1 MSRLMSIG
9 MGVCLALGCTGT
21 DSKDSGDSGLS
32 QAAPEAPWPDW
43 TLQHWVWED
52 ESTQDSLFEMVDGY
66 AERDIP
72 VGAVIIDSP
81 WATGYNTFEW
91 DTELFP
97 DSQAM
102 IDQLHERDIHV
113 MLWVVPAIN
122 VEVEELYTYAAERSY
137 FMQYD
142 ADSGPAVVDWWKGQG
157 SLIDY
162 FNPEAV
168 EWWHGLMDPVLQQ
181 GIDGW
186 KCDGLDFSSLTAN
199 YSPGLGGDVER
210 LDYSHA
216 YYRDTF
222 DYTREVLGDDRV
234 NTARPIDNYDTGI
247 GGDPVAFAPVDI
259 NWAGWVGDQ
268 DATFGGL
275 VAALDNMLHSAEYG
289 YVNFGSDIGGYREDG
304 SELGRDKEV
313 LIRWAQLGAF
323 NPIMENGG
331 SGAHWPWLFDE
342 ETTEIYRSYV
352 LQHHAM
358 IEYLTAEG
366 ALAFEEGISLM
377 DFTPGGTYDFMLGPD
392 IFVAPMMES
401 GTSRTVQLP
410 QEGSWI
416 YLYDSGVA
424 GSAGD
429 ELSLEVPIEHF
440 PVFVREGS
448 AVGDVL
454 REVL

>member
-1 MSRLMSIG
+1 MNTFLRSAGL
-9 MGVCLALGCTGT
+9 LASVLIFACQGETET
-21 DSKDSGDSGLS
+21 DSGGIDTPTVES
-32 QAAPEAPWPDW
+32 PWPDW
-43 TLQHWVWED
+43 IFQHWVWED
-52 ESTQDSLFEMVDGY
+52 ESTETSLMEMVDGY
-66 AERDIP
+66 AAHDIP

-97 DSQAM
+97 DSDGL
-102 IDQLHERDIHV
+102 IEQLHARDIRV

-122 VEVEELYTYAAERSY
+122 IEEEELYAHAAENQF
-137 FMQYD
+137 FMQKD
-142 ADSGPAVVDWWKGQG
+142 AESGPAVIDWWKGQG

-186 KCDGLDFSSLTAN
+186 KCDGLDFSSLTVN
-199 YSPGLGGDVER
+199 YSPGLGAEVER

-222 DYTREVLGDDRV
+222 DYTREVLGEDRV
-234 NTARPIDNYDTGI
+234 NTARPIDNYGTGI
-247 GGDPVAFAPVDI
+247 GGDAVAFAPVDI

-268 DATFGGL
+268 DASFEGL

-289 YVNFGSDIGGYREDG
+289 YVAFGSDIGGYREDG

-313 LIRWAQLGAF
+313 LLRWAQLGAF

-331 SGAHWPWLFDE
+331 SGAHWPWLFDDQ
-342 ETTEIYRSYV
+342 TTEIYRTYV
-352 LQHHAM
+352 LLHHA
-358 IEYLTAEG
+358 ILDYLDAEG
-366 ALAFEEGISLM
+366 ALAFEAGVSLM
-377 DFTPGGTYDFMLGPD
+377 DFGPGDTYDFLLGPD
-392 IFVAPMMES
+392 IFVAPMIES

-410 QEGSWI
+410 DEGEWTW
-416 YLYDSGVA
+416 LFDSEVGGGA
-424 GSAGD
+424 GESIV
-429 ELSLEVPIEHF
+429 LEVPIEHF
-440 PVFVREGS
+440 PVFVRDGS
-448 AVGDVL
+448 QVGEKL
-454 REVL
+454 SQEL

>member
-1 MSRLMSIG
+1 MT
-9 MGVCLALGCTGT
+9 LAC
-21 DSKDSGDSGLS
+21 SGDSNETGDS
-32 QAAPEAPWPDW
+32 GNAVQVNAPWPDW
-43 TLQHWVWED
+43 TFKHWVWED
-52 ESTQDSLFEMVDGY
+52 ESTEDSLFEMVDGY
-66 AERDIP
+66 ADRDIP

-91 DTELFP
+91 DTALFP
-97 DSQAM
+97 DSQGM
-102 IDQLHERDIHV
+102 IDALLHERDIHV

-122 VEVEELYTYAAERSY
+122 VEVKELYAYAAERSY

-199 YSPGLGGDVER
+199 YSPGLGGDVAR

-216 YYRDTF
+216 YYQDTF

-234 NTARPIDNYDTGI
+234 NTARPIDNYNTGI
-247 GGDPVAFAPVDI
+247 GGDSVAFAPVEI

-268 DATFGGL
+268 DATFEGL

-289 YVNFGSDIGGYREDG
+289 YVAFGSDIGGYREDG

-313 LIRWAQLGAF
+313 LLRWAQLGAF
-323 NPIMENGG
+323 QSHYGKWRFRG
-331 SGAHWPWLFDE
+331 TL
-342 ETTEIYRSYV
+342 
-352 LQHHAM
+352 
-358 IEYLTAEG
+358 
-366 ALAFEEGISLM
+366 ALAI
-377 DFTPGGTYDFMLGPD
+377 
-392 IFVAPMMES
+392 
-401 GTSRTVQLP
+401 R
-410 QEGSWI
+410 
-416 YLYDSGVA
+416 
-424 GSAGD
+424 
-429 ELSLEVPIEHF
+429 
-440 PVFVREGS
+440 
-448 AVGDVL
+448 
-454 REVL
+454 